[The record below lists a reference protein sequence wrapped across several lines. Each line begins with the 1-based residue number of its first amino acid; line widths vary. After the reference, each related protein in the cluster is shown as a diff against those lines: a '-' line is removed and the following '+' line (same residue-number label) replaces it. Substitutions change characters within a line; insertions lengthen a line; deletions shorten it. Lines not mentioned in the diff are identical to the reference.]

1 MIAFADIVSYSASID
16 GIDDQ
21 FGATLERL
29 NTFSPEAIYA
39 TIMGIFVAGLV
50 IATVSM
56 KTMIPLRVVCLVS
69 SFSFIAYGY
78 IFSNLAAILLHLVL
92 VPINVYRIYEM
103 FKLIRQ
109 VKVASRGDLSMHWL
123 KPFAKAGKMTAGETL
138 YRKGDAATDML
149 FVVTGTLRLEELG
162 IEIGAGN
169 VAGELGFVATD
180 RARTHTVQCA
190 ESGTYLRID
199 YANIEQLVI
208 QNPEFGLY
216 LMRLASSRLF
226 ENIAT
231 LEEKLAN
238 RNIS

>member
-1 MIAFADIVSYSASID
+1 MD
-16 GIDDQ
+16 GIGDH
-21 FGATLERL
+21 FGFTLERL
-29 NTFSPEAIYA
+29 STSSAETIYV
-39 TIMGIFVAGLV
+39 TIMGIFIAVLV

-56 KTMIPLRVVCLVS
+56 KTMIPLRIVCLAS
-69 SFSFIAYGY
+69 SFAFVAYGY
-78 IFSNLAAILLHLVL
+78 IFSNLETILLHSVL
-92 VPINVYRIYEM
+92 IPINVYRLFEM

-109 VKVASRGDLSMHWL
+109 VKVASRGDLSMLWL
-123 KPFAKAGKMTAGETL
+123 KPFARARKMTAGETL

-149 FVVTGTLRLEELG
+149 FVVTGTLRLEGLG
-162 IEIGAGN
+162 IEIGPGN

-199 YANIEQLVI
+199 YTNIEQLVI

-231 LEEKLAN
+231 LEDKLAD
-238 RNIS
+238 RQI